1 MKRILFIVMMCVSIV
16 ACKKHEIEDVETTP
30 MVTISFDQQIV
41 TSNSMVRSTSNE
53 FLDIIEEQTPDY
65 VNVTLVNTDL
75 NKTYTCKSNETIT
88 IPIGNYEI
96 SAEMGANSS
105 KYVIGTSGSMYSTP
119 ILSMNKTNYTIT
131 HNTNLITLNVYYKCY
146 AVFALIDECKNC
158 VAYYIDN
165 NVDFYKKGKYY
176 VAYFKYTESRGMNI
190 RLTPYD
196 DSTEF
201 ITTTYNFSTT
211 YDVNRVFAEFGKYY
225 VIHPQKVDKT
235 SCSFNVNITD
245 MQEGEI

>member
-1 MKRILFIVMMCVSIV
+1 MKKILFMLIMCLSFV
-16 ACKKHEIEDVETTP
+16 ACSKDNGEEVTP
-30 MVTISFDQQIV
+30 MVTLSFNQQIV
-41 TSNSMVRSTSNE
+41 SSNSMTRATTNE
-53 FLDIIEEQTPDY
+53 FLDIISEQTPDY
-65 VNVTLVNTDL
+65 VNVTLKNLDL

-96 SAEMGANSS
+96 SAGKGANSS
-105 KYVIGTSGSMYSTP
+105 KYVIGTSGIMYSTP
-119 ILSMNKTNYTIT
+119 ILSMDKINYTIT
-131 HNTNLITLNVYYKCY
+131 YNTKLITLNVYYKCY
-146 AVFALIDECKNC
+146 AVFALIDECKSC
-158 VAYYIDN
+158 VAYYIDD

-176 VAYFKYTESRGMNI
+176 VAYFAYTESSGMNI

-201 ITTTYNFSTT
+201 ITTAYNFSTT
-211 YDVNRVFAEFGKYY
+211 YDVNKVFAEFGKYY

-245 MQEGEI
+245 MDEGEI